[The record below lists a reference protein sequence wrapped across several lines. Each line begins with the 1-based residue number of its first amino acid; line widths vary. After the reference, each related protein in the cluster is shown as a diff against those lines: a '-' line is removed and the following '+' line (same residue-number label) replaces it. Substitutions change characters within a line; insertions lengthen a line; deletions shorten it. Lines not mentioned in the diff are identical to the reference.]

1 MRVLRK
7 IWLKISAVTVTG
19 PIAKCMNFI
28 SAPLY
33 MKNKIKYLKRCGVVI
48 NGMPNYIS
56 SDVYFDGHDY
66 SKITLSDG
74 CVLSREVLLLTHD
87 YSIARGIKAIS
98 GDKWKTRGGTPH
110 FLKEIYVGENS
121 FIGARSMLL
130 PGTHIGK
137 NCIVGAGSVVKG
149 TIPDNSI
156 VVGNPAK
163 VLAKT
168 DEWAKHH
175 MEKHDYLPQVK
186 GDDTQ

>member
-1 MRVLRK
+1 MRIFKK
-7 IWLKISAVTVTG
+7 ILLKISSIFSIG
-19 PIAKCMNFI
+19 PIAKCINYI

-33 MKNKIKYLKRCGVVI
+33 MKNKIKYLKRCGVVM

-66 SKITLSDG
+66 SKITLSEG
-74 CVLSREVLLLTHD
+74 CVLSKEVFLLTHD
-87 YSIARGIKAIS
+87 YSIARGIEAVYGKNGKSA
-98 GDKWKTRGGTPH
+98 GGGTPH

-149 TIPDNSI
+149 VIPDNSI

-168 DEWAKHH
+168 DEWAKRHI
-175 MEKHDYLPQVK
+175 EKHDYLP
-186 GDDTQ
+186 